1 MMILAV
7 EDEPAM
13 ADLLHSALTEE
24 GHHVTIATDGKQALE
39 FGRSNSF
46 DLIILDLMLP
56 RLDGLSVARQL
67 RRDQVQTPVLV
78 LTARDANSDI
88 VRALDS
94 GADDYLTKPFS
105 LDVFLARVRAVS
117 RRGAI
122 PQPVFRQCGTLTL
135 NTTSHEAHRC
145 GKIINLTPREYSL
158 LEFLMRH
165 RGRVVS
171 RSSIVE
177 AVWGFDSDIEENT
190 LDAYIRLL
198 RHKVELP
205 DAPRL
210 IRTIRGIG
218 YSLTEA
224 DL

>member
-1 MMILAV
+1 
-7 EDEPAM
+7 
-13 ADLLHSALTEE
+13 
-24 GHHVTIATDGKQALE
+24 
-39 FGRSNSF
+39 
-46 DLIILDLMLP
+46 MLP
-56 RLDGLSVARQL
+56 RVDGLSVARQL
-67 RRDQVQTPVLV
+67 RRNQVQTPVLV
-78 LTARDANSDI
+78 LTARDSNADI

-122 PQPVFRQCGTLTL
+122 PQPVFLQCGTLTL
-135 NTTSHEAHRC
+135 NTSSHEARRC
-145 GKIINLTPREYSL
+145 GKMINLTPREYGL

-165 RGRVVS
+165 RGHVVP
-171 RSSIVE
+171 RNSIVE
-177 AVWGFDSDIEENT
+177 AVWGFNSDIEENT

-218 YSLTEA
+218 YSLTE
-224 DL
+224 DDV